1 MFRLDFE
8 LPILPIFAVQASAK
22 TPAAERPP
30 KPMPASMRRKIL
42 SPVMNSAKRANALSP
57 HADAV
62 MNSIAML
69 NRQRTAIIIALRV
82 PSDFIN

>member
-1 MFRLDFE
+1 
-8 LPILPIFAVQASAK
+8 
-22 TPAAERPP
+22 
-30 KPMPASMRRKIL
+30 
-42 SPVMNSAKRANALSP
+42 
-57 HADAV
+57 